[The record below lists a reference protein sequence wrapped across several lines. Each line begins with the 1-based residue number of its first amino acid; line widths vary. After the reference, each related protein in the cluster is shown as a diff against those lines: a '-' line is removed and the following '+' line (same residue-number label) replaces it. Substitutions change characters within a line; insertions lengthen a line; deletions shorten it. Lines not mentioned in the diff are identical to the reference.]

1 MPSLQGMGFKDVVY
15 VLENMGVKIMAR
27 GRGKVSAQSITAGTV
42 VRKNEVVYVQ
52 LN

>member
-15 VLENMGVKIMAR
+15 VLENMGVKIMAK
-27 GRGKVSAQSITAGTV
+27 GRGKVVAQSITAGTII
-42 VRKNEVVYVQ
+42 RKNEVVYVQ